1 MRAEAFID
9 TNILVYAISS
19 DRAES
24 AKASVALQLL
34 ESADYGISVQVMSEF
49 YVTATRKIARP
60 LSHTKAFDLL
70 HKLRRLPVVDFD
82 AALGFEATALEQ
94 EHRISYWD
102 AAIIAAAHRLQA
114 ATIYSEDLNDG
125 QLYGESRVTN
135 PFRAR
140 K

>member
-9 TNILVYAISS
+9 TNILIYAISS

-34 ESADYGISVQVMSEF
+34 ENADYGLSVQVMNEF
-49 YVTATRKIARP
+49 YVTATKKIARP
-60 LSHTKAFDLL
+60 LSRVNAIDFL
-70 HKLRRLPVVDFD
+70 HQLRRFPVVDFD
-82 AALGFEATALEQ
+82 SALVFEATALEH
-94 EHRISYWD
+94 EHQITYWD
-102 AAIIAAAHRLQA
+102 AAIIAAAHRLHA
-114 ATIYSEDLNDG
+114 TTIYSEDLNDG

-135 PFRAR
+135 PFRVR